1 MKKRSLV
8 AALAMLMVSAIV
20 LTSST
25 YAWFATG
32 TTAKVS
38 NISATVANTAG
49 NIQISAN
56 DKDYSTSLDYSAF
69 SGISGNFMPGNFS
82 PVSFNPAGKSFIA
95 GSIEQDDT
103 PGSTTEGKFIF
114 EPTAVSDGS
123 SYYVMINVYVKSDVD
138 CNVKITPNMT
148 GSTYD
153 FIYSALFDQAG
164 NYKVYNKTAGRGY
177 TPVVSAVKGVDVNGN
192 AIMDASDTLADGTT
206 TTYNGLA
213 QSAIT
218 SESVVDGSVAPL
230 TVALKAGVPQ
240 TVTLYVWAE
249 GNDQACSGAV
259 PEAACGVV
267 LDFAKV

>member
-38 NISATVANTAG
+38 NIEARVANTAG

-56 DKDYSTSLDYSAF
+56 GTDYKTALDYSEFA
-69 SGISGNFMPGNFS
+69 GASGNFMPNYFS
-82 PVSFNPAGKSFIA
+82 PVSFNPDAKSFIS
-95 GSIEQDDT
+95 GSIEQDGT
-103 PGSTTEGKFIF
+103 VGSATEGKFVF
-114 EPTAVSDGS
+114 NPAVVSDGS
-123 SYYVMINVYVKSDVD
+123 GYYIMLNVYVKSDVD
-138 CNVKITPNMT
+138 CVVKITPNMT

-153 FIYSALFDQAG
+153 FIYSALFDNAG
-164 NYKVYNKTAGRGY
+164 SYKVYNKTSGRGY

-192 AIMDASDTLADGTT
+192 AIMDANDTLADGSTT
-206 TTYNGLA
+206 SYNALA
-213 QSAIT
+213 AATVDAT
-218 SESVVDGSVAPL
+218 SEALEINL
-230 TVALKAGVPQ
+230 TKGTAK
-240 TVTLYVWAE
+240 TITLYVWAE

-259 PEAACGVV
+259 PDAACGVV

>member
-56 DKDYSTSLDYSAF
+56 GTDYSTSLDYSDFDGVA
-69 SGISGNFMPGNFS
+69 GNFRPGNFS
-82 PVSFNPAGKSFIA
+82 PVSFNPSAKSFIA
-95 GSIEQDDT
+95 GSIKQDDVE
-103 PGSTTEGKFIF
+103 GSATLGKFVF
-114 EPTAVSDGS
+114 TPTSVSDGS
-123 SYYVMINVYVKSDVD
+123 SYYIMLNVYLKSDIN
-138 CNVKITPNMT
+138 CNVSITPNMT

-153 FIYSALFDQAG
+153 FIYSALFDAEG
-164 NYKVYNKTAGRGY
+164 NYKVYNKTSSRGY
-177 TPVVSAVKGVDVNGN
+177 TPVVGAVAGVDTNGN
-192 AIMDASDTLADGTT
+192 AIMDANDTLADGTT
-206 TTYNGLA
+206 TAYTTNLGA
-213 QSAIT
+213 AVSAT
-218 SESVVDGSVAPL
+218 ADALVVSL
-230 TVALKAGVPQ
+230 TANQPK

-249 GNDQACSGAV
+249 GNDIACSGAV

-267 LDFAKV
+267 LDFAKQG

>member
-8 AALAMLMVSAIV
+8 AAIAMLMVSAIV

-56 DKDYSTSLDYSAF
+56 GTDYSTALDYSDF
-69 SGISGNFMPGNFS
+69 SGISGNFMPTSFS
-82 PVSFNPAGKSFIA
+82 PVSFNPDAKSFIA
-95 GSIEQDDT
+95 GSIEQDAT
-103 PGSTTEGKFIF
+103 VGSATEGKFVF
-114 EPTAVSDGS
+114 DPTTVSDGS
-123 SYYVMINVYVKSDVD
+123 SYYVMINIYIKSDVN

-148 GSTYD
+148 GTTYD
-153 FIYSALFDQAG
+153 FIYAALYDAEG
-164 NYKVYNKTAGRGY
+164 NYNIYNKTSSRGY
-177 TPVVSAVKGVDVNGN
+177 TPVVSAIKGVDVNGN
-192 AIMDASDTLADGTT
+192 AIMDANDTLADGTT
-206 TTYNGLA
+206 TTYNGLG
-213 QSAIT
+213 SAPVSAT
-218 SESVVDGSVAPL
+218 ADAL
-230 TVALKAGVPQ
+230 TIALTAGNPK

-249 GNDQACSGAV
+249 GNDQACAGAV

>member
-49 NIQISAN
+49 NIQISA
-56 DKDYSTSLDYSAF
+56 DGTKYSTALDYTKDFA
-69 SGISGNFMPGNFS
+69 GAPGNFMPTSFT
-82 PVSFNPAGKSFIA
+82 PVSFNPAAKSFIS
-95 GSIEQDDT
+95 GSIKQDET
-103 PGSTTEGKFIF
+103 VGSATEGKFVF
-114 EPTAVSDGS
+114 EPATVSDGS
-123 SYYVMINVYVKSDVD
+123 SYYVMINIYVKSDVD

-153 FIYSALFDQAG
+153 FIYSALFDDAG
-164 NYKVYNKTAGRGY
+164 NYKVYNKTSTRSY
-177 TPVVSAVKGVDVNGN
+177 VPVVSAVKGVDANGN
-192 AIMDASDTLADGTT
+192 AIMDANDTLADGSTT
-206 TTYNGLA
+206 EYNGLGGA
-213 QSAIT
+213 AVGAT
-218 SESVVDGSVAPL
+218 ADPL
-230 TVALKAGVPQ
+230 TIALTANQPK

-267 LDFAKV
+267 LDFAKS

>member
-8 AALAMLMVSAIV
+8 AALAMLVVSAIV

-49 NIQISAN
+49 NIQISADGTN
-56 DKDYSTSLDYSAF
+56 YSTALDYTAF
-69 SGISGNFMPGNFS
+69 SGQSGNFMPTSFS
-82 PVSFNPAGKSFIA
+82 PVSFNPGAKSFIA
-95 GSIEQDDT
+95 GSIEQDAT
-103 PGSTTEGKFIF
+103 VGSATEGKFVF
-114 EPTAVSDGS
+114 DPTTVSDGS
-123 SYYVMINVYVKSDVD
+123 SYYVMISIYVKSDVD

-153 FIYSALFDQAG
+153 FIYSALYDAEG
-164 NYKVYNKTAGRGY
+164 NYNIYNKTSSRGY
-177 TPVVSAVKGVDVNGN
+177 VPVVSATKGVDANGN
-192 AIMDASDTLADGTT
+192 AIMDASDTLADGSA
-206 TTYNGLA
+206 TTYNALGEA
-213 QSAIT
+213 VSAT
-218 SESVVDGSVAPL
+218 ADAL
-230 TVALKAGVPQ
+230 TIALTANEAK

-249 GNDQACSGAV
+249 GNDIACSGAV